1 LKKTVKAEDFL
12 NSIKSKKP
20 TKQKVRK
27 GENLLTV
34 YPTVV
39 KGRGGAGL
47 KEGVAQYHF
56 YENSYSLDF
65 RFEHDDQNLVGW
77 TVNVARK
84 KSLSKVVNTL
94 ERAKG
99 VAKAY
104 SVNGDRWALPLADRR
119 VTASPKETQHA
130 AWLKSEGFVT
140 GDGQKGVFNYKN
152 DSLGILVKIQSL
164 KVEYGL
170 QTDHIHEYFLQD
182 AGEFTGRLLFTKSKK
197 DKDGWECEL
206 IDDLTPEVLK
216 RGTPVPFGVSALPS
230 SLEVE
235 VPKSMKYWL
244 AKEAD
249 ERRALRDS
257 LLDEGTLGT
266 ETIKIVNKYF
276 RKVSVKWYVANTDPA
291 EFDPCEETE
300 PPVVEKQD
308 PEKLIER
315 IMEAVNP
322 EEKDDYTVIDFRGQA
337 VAKDRAVKEI
347 DNLDVC
353 HKFVLVDDLSTDS
366 IKRFNKLGRPFQ
378 VTGDDDYV
386 VVTSTAVKRPWRVDW
401 IDKKVSVGEPTPP
414 PQTWDLDAPRQTTA
428 SAFLGTIMKRD
439 LPIFQ
444 NSSTADIEKEEE
456 RYVLGVVLEP
466 EEEDAQGDIYS
477 AEEVRQTAHKFMDEF
492 RNIGY
497 MHDKIVNKKVA
508 ILESFLSPEGFSI
521 NEKSVKK
528 GTWLLGLRIKDDSLW
543 TQIKS
548 GEITGLSIGGSA
560 IRSPE

>member
-1 LKKTVKAEDFL
+1 MKKTIKAEDFL

-20 TKQKVRK
+20 AKQKVQK
-27 GENLLTV
+27 GENLLCV
-34 YPTVV
+34 YPKVV

-94 ERAKG
+94 ERAKD
-99 VAKAY
+99 VAKSY

-119 VTASPKETQHA
+119 VSASPKETQHA

-152 DSLGILVKIQSL
+152 DSLGILVKIESL

-170 QTDHIHEYFLQD
+170 QTEHLHEYFLQD
-182 AGEFTGRLLFTKSKK
+182 AGDFTGRLIFTKSKK
-197 DKDGWECEL
+197 DKEGWECEL
-206 IDDLTPEVLK
+206 SDDLTPEVLRK
-216 RGTPVPFGVSALPS
+216 GTPVPFGVSALPS

-235 VPKSMKYWL
+235 VPDSQKYWL

-249 ERRALRDS
+249 DRRAIRDNLIDAGVITS
-257 LLDEGTLGT
+257 ESVR
-266 ETIKIVNKYF
+266 IVNKYF
-276 RKVSVKWYVANTDPA
+276 RKVSVKWYVSNTDPA
-291 EFDPCEETE
+291 EFEPCEETE

-308 PEKLIER
+308 PEKFIDR
-315 IMEAVNP
+315 IMDVVNP
-322 EEKDDYTVIDFRGQA
+322 EEREDYTVIDFRGQA

-353 HKFVLVDDLSTDS
+353 HKFVLVDDLSADAV
-366 IKRFNKLGRPFQ
+366 KRFNKLGRPFQ
-378 VTGDDDYV
+378 VTGDEDYV
-386 VVTSTAVKRPWRVDW
+386 VVTSTSVRRPWRVAW
-401 IDKKVSVGEPTPP
+401 IDKKVVIGDPSA
-414 PQTWDLDAPRQTTA
+414 QQWDLEAPRQTTA
-428 SAFLGTIMKRD
+428 SAFLDGIMKRD
-439 LPIFQ
+439 LSVFRD
-444 NSSTADIEKEEE
+444 SVLVDLEKEEE

-477 AEEVRQTAHKFMDEF
+477 AEEVRQTAHKFMDEY

-497 MHDKIVNKKVA
+497 MHDKMVNNKVA

-543 TQIKS
+543 DQIKS

-560 IRSPE
+560 IRTPE